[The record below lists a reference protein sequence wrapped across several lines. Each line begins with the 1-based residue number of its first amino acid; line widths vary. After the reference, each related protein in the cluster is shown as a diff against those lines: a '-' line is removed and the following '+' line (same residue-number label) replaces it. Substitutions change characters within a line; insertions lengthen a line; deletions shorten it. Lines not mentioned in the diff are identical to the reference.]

1 MKTLASRLKHA
12 LKVRGKTPAD
22 LARGIPTTDST
33 VSQWLSGEIKSMR
46 SGNLIAAAS
55 FLSCNPPWLAS
66 GKGASGLEEEHT
78 GAVLVMEPSG
88 KFGPATSADDLVI
101 NQYEAGGAMGHGL
114 VLEDRPPGLIK
125 SWKVDHEWLRLNV
138 RHHTGI
144 QNLRIVT
151 GFGPSMRGMFN
162 PGDPLLCDCG
172 VNTVEV
178 DAVYFFRAGDHGF
191 IKMLQRIPTADGL
204 VIRAKSKNPDYDPFD
219 ITPAMLAQDGYFEV
233 FGKVLTVWKSEVL

>member
-12 LKVRGKTPAD
+12 MDVRKKTPAE
-22 LARGIPTTDST
+22 LARAVPTTEST
-33 VSQWLSGEIKSMR
+33 VSQWLGGEIKSMR
-46 SGNLIAAAS
+46 GGNLIAVCA
-55 FLSCNPPWLAS
+55 FLECSPQWLAS
-66 GKGASGLEEEHT
+66 NKGPSGLEEEHT
-78 GAVLVMEPSG
+78 GAVIAMESRAG
-88 KFGPATSADDLVI
+88 YLETSDAADLVI
-101 NQYEAGGAMGHGL
+101 NQYDAGGSMGRGL

-172 VNTVEV
+172 VKTVEQ
-178 DAVYFFRAGDHGF
+178 DAVYFFRVDSHGF
-191 IKMLQRIPTADGL
+191 IKILQRIPTSDG
-204 VIRAKSKNPDYDPFD
+204 VILRAKSKNPDYDPFD
-219 ITPAMLAQDGYFEV
+219 ITRKVVESEGFEV
-233 FGKVLTVWKSEVL
+233 FGKILTVWKSEQL